1 MLASHSSDAL
11 SVPPLGQ
18 VEPAEP
24 EPPPAHSLGR
34 VGEDDMGRS
43 GKLARPC
50 WLGAGGE
57 ALVVRNWWRGW
68 WLALPRLF
76 FFDQVCDQLCTVLST
91 FLVDFV
97 SKTGP
102 KRAKKPK
109 EIEKTIFLRKKRK
122 KTKKGAQKSES
133 PSCLGGHFG
142 TQNSQKMQKKHI
154 KKTCKKRHPPK

>member
-1 MLASHSSDAL
+1 MEI
-11 SVPPLGQ
+11 
-18 VEPAEP
+18 EPAEP

-76 FFDQVCDQLCTVLST
+76 FFDQVCDQLCTVLLT
-91 FLVDFV
+91 FLVDFGV
-97 SKTGP
+97 QNWPKTGQQN
-102 KRAKKPK
+102 KR
-109 EIEKTIFLRKKRK
+109 
-122 KTKKGAQKSES
+122 
-133 PSCLGGHFG
+133 
-142 TQNSQKMQKKHI
+142 N
-154 KKTCKKRHPPK
+154 

>member
-1 MLASHSSDAL
+1 MA
-11 SVPPLGQ
+11 GICWGI
-18 VEPAEP
+18 EPAGP

-68 WLALPRLF
+68 WLGLPRLF

-102 KRAKKPK
+102 KRAKKTK

-122 KTKKGAQKSES
+122 KTKKGA
-133 PSCLGGHFG
+133 
-142 TQNSQKMQKKHI
+142 
-154 KKTCKKRHPPK
+154 